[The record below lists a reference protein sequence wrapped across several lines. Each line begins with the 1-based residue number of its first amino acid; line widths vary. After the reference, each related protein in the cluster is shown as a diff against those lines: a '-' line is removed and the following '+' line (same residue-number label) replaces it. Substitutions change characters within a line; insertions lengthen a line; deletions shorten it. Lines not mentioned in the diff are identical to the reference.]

1 MWHPT
6 SNASAISAARTSV
19 ASSRVKLAWSPTLA
33 PSIPARSLPRSTS
46 HRANR
51 SFSARPLS
59 LTSAP
64 SRSETSKQTFARS
77 PTSASAAAGAGDDA
91 GTGPDGADAPAATV
105 AADEPGSGGDGAWL
119 VLRARGR
126 ARAGRDVDLARQAA
140 AAAARTNLAKL
151 LKKKGLLEPGDPHLD
166 GAVIERYFRRGRYL
180 YAVAAISVAKSEPA
194 DLNVPRPAASKS
206 TGAEGKT
213 SRNPGNH
220 GGEQ

>member
-1 MWHPT
+1 MIAWRLFDRLRGGLIQLSGLLLLAAALAVSGCPEHREGGRDSGSPGGVGRPA
-6 SNASAISAARTSV
+6 ASPATG
-19 ASSRVKLAWSPTLA
+19 ASGT
-33 PSIPARSLPRSTS
+33 
-46 HRANR
+46 
-51 SFSARPLS
+51 
-59 LTSAP
+59 
-64 SRSETSKQTFARS
+64 
-77 PTSASAAAGAGDDA
+77 TSASAAAGAGDDA